1 MIQPIEKKNVA
12 DEVFEKML
20 NMIIEGDWKKGE
32 MIPSENELR
41 EAFSVSRSTVRQ
53 AVQRLSAL
61 GIVRSRQGKG
71 TYVEQVD
78 TSFYLNLLIP
88 SLMLSGGDSIS
99 ILEFTKSIQVECVR
113 IVSQCASDEE
123 IARLSDYLEQMRF
136 AGDYESYFHF
146 DMGYHSYLAQLTGNP
161 LFIKAIEIVENLL
174 HVYLR
179 DIVAFHGSKRSM
191 QQHEECFEALRARET
206 ERAVRIMVEHYY
218 MLLQRMK
225 DWLEP
230 EKA

>member
-123 IARLSDYLEQMRF
+123 IARLSRLFWSRCAL
-136 AGDYESYFHF
+136 AGGTMS
-146 DMGYHSYLAQLTGNP
+146 LI
-161 LFIKAIEIVENLL
+161 FILIWATTAIWPS
-174 HVYLR
+174 LR
-179 DIVAFHGSKRSM
+179 GIRCLSKR
-191 QQHEECFEALRARET
+191 
-206 ERAVRIMVEHYY
+206 
-218 MLLQRMK
+218 
-225 DWLEP
+225 
-230 EKA
+230 

>member
-88 SLMLSGGDSIS
+88 SLMLSGGD
-99 ILEFTKSIQVECVR
+99 
-113 IVSQCASDEE
+113 
-123 IARLSDYLEQMRF
+123 
-136 AGDYESYFHF
+136 
-146 DMGYHSYLAQLTGNP
+146 
-161 LFIKAIEIVENLL
+161 KA
-174 HVYLR
+174 YR
-179 DIVAFHGSKRSM
+179 
-191 QQHEECFEALRARET
+191 
-206 ERAVRIMVEHYY
+206 
-218 MLLQRMK
+218 
-225 DWLEP
+225 
-230 EKA
+230 

>member
-123 IARLSDYLEQMRF
+123 IAPAYGESAVYQSDRNCGKSASCLS
-136 AGDYESYFHF
+136 AGYRCLS
-146 DMGYHSYLAQLTGNP
+146 
-161 LFIKAIEIVENLL
+161 
-174 HVYLR
+174 R
-179 DIVAFHGSKRSM
+179 
-191 QQHEECFEALRARET
+191 QQK
-206 ERAVRIMVEHYY
+206 EH
-218 MLLQRMK
+218 
-225 DWLEP
+225 
-230 EKA
+230 AAA

>member
-41 EAFSVSRSTVRQ
+41 EAFTVSRSTVRQ

-113 IVSQCASDEE
+113 IVSQCVPVMKKLPGFPIIWSRCALRGTMSL
-123 IARLSDYLEQMRF
+123 I
-136 AGDYESYFHF
+136 
-146 DMGYHSYLAQLTGNP
+146 
-161 LFIKAIEIVENLL
+161 FILIWATTAIWPS
-174 HVYLR
+174 LR
-179 DIVAFHGSKRSM
+179 GIRCLSKR
-191 QQHEECFEALRARET
+191 
-206 ERAVRIMVEHYY
+206 
-218 MLLQRMK
+218 
-225 DWLEP
+225 
-230 EKA
+230 